1 MELKK
6 IFVLFL
12 ALVFLITGC
21 APATF
26 VPYKSPEVKFEKTP
40 PYKVDLTS
48 IIKPDKAV
56 HIWMDENFKEVP
68 KDKAKYLILTNK
80 EYAKY
85 IAQLK
90 IKKTYEEI
98 IKEQEVLINI
108 YIDTINALKEYV
120 ALEKAK
126 AEEYRALWADSENA
140 YRQEK
145 YYNELNSLLQKGIL
159 SFISIGAII
168 ALIIAL

>member
-1 MELKK
+1 MVKK
-6 IFVLFL
+6 LLVLLLSITFL
-12 ALVFLITGC
+12 TASC
-21 APATF
+21 APAKF
-26 VPYKSPEVKFEKTP
+26 VPYTPPIVKFEKTP

-56 HIWMDENFKEVP
+56 KIWMDKDFKEVP
-68 KDKAKYLILTNK
+68 KNEAKYLVLTNS

-85 IAQLK
+85 VAQLK
-90 IKKTYEEI
+90 IKGTYKSI

-120 ALEKAK
+120 ALEKVK

-140 YRQEK
+140 YRQER
-145 YYNELNSLLQKGIL
+145 YYNEMNNLLQKSIL
-159 SFISIGAII
+159 TVISIGAIV